1 MYYDNLSNARTK
13 NDLLRWIKYFLVG
26 IEEVSEKS
34 INTLKKIIELKE
46 SMEKEIRTWQRRNNA
61 PYLIM
66 EYLFQ
71 TPFLTIADVQKITGL
86 SKKSAGDLVKLFEEK
101 KYIFNATKSIRYKI
115 YIFKPYLEL
124 FKNE

>member
-1 MYYDNLSNARTK
+1 
-13 NDLLRWIKYFLVG
+13 
-26 IEEVSEKS
+26 
-34 INTLKKIIELKE
+34 
-46 SMEKEIRTWQRRNNA
+46 
-61 PYLIM
+61 M